1 MVSYTIMTIIIAV
14 ISQKGGVGKSTISRA
29 IAVQVAKE
37 NLRPLLADL
46 DVQQKTSYDWA
57 QRRQAHD
64 ETIQI
69 TSRAYNSH
77 DEALTEMK
85 DFDVI
90 ILDSKGYTDQQTAD
104 ICQKSDL
111 ILHPCGFSVD
121 DRKPTFI
128 TLNTL
133 VKLGI
138 EKARLNVVLVGD
150 HTEASEAEIR
160 AYFSK
165 GGYHVIDGFL
175 RKKKIYEL
183 ALNEGL
189 SVTEASRKDYR
200 IEASKLTE
208 AISKRLE
215 AVL

>member
-1 MVSYTIMTIIIAV
+1 MTIIIAI

-29 IAVQVAKE
+29 IAVQVAEE
-37 NLRPLLADL
+37 NLKPLLADL
-46 DVQQKTSYDWA
+46 DIQQKTSFDWA
-57 QRRQAHD
+57 ERRKIHED
-64 ETIQI
+64 IIQI
-69 TSRAYNSH
+69 EARAYRSH

-90 ILDSKGYTDQQTAD
+90 ILDSKGYTDEQTAD
-104 ICQKSDL
+104 ICKKADL
-111 ILHPCGFSVD
+111 VVHPCGFSVD

-138 EKARLNVVLVGD
+138 PKERLNVVLIGD

-160 AYFSK
+160 TYFSK

-208 AISKRLE
+208 SISKRLE
-215 AVL
+215 VVL

>member
-1 MVSYTIMTIIIAV
+1 MTIIIAI

-29 IAVQVAKE
+29 IAVQVAEE
-37 NLRPLLADL
+37 NLKPLLVDL
-46 DVQQKTSYDWA
+46 DIQQKTSFDWA
-57 QRRQAHD
+57 QRRKIHD
-64 ETIQI
+64 DIIQI
-69 TSRAYNSH
+69 EARAYSSH
-77 DEALTEMK
+77 DDALTEMQ

-104 ICQKSDL
+104 ICKKSDL
-111 ILHPCGFSVD
+111 VVHPCGFSVD

-138 EKARLNVVLVGD
+138 PKERLNVVLIGD
-150 HTEASEAEIR
+150 HTESSETEIR

-165 GGYHVIDGFL
+165 GGYHVVEGFL
-175 RKKKIYEL
+175 RKKKIYET

-189 SVTEASRKDYR
+189 SVTEASRQDYR
-200 IEASKLTE
+200 AEACKLTE
-208 AISKRLE
+208 AISRRLE
-215 AVL
+215 VIL

>member
-1 MVSYTIMTIIIAV
+1 MTIIIAI

-29 IAVQVAKE
+29 IAVQVAEE
-37 NLRPLLADL
+37 NLKPFLVDL
-46 DVQQKTSYDWA
+46 DIQQKTSFDWA
-57 QRRQAHD
+57 QRRKRHD
-64 ETIQI
+64 NITQI
-69 TSRAYNSH
+69 DAKPYRSH
-77 DEALTEMK
+77 DDALDEIK

-90 ILDSKGYTDQQTAD
+90 ILDSKGYTDEQTAD
-104 ICQKSDL
+104 ICKKSDL
-111 ILHPCGFSVD
+111 VVHPCGFSVD

-138 EKARLNVVLVGD
+138 PKERLNVVLIGD
-150 HTEASEAEIR
+150 HTEASEAEVR
-160 AYFSK
+160 TYFAE

-200 IEASKLTE
+200 IEASRLTE
-208 AISKRLE
+208 SISRRLE
-215 AVL
+215 EVL